1 MLNRVVIVGG
11 GIEGLSCARELSA
24 RGAGEVVVLERGDL
38 CGAGTGKSSGVVRCH
53 YGVASLAAMAWHGV
67 QTFERAA
74 QELGGDIGFVQTG
87 YVVAVAER
95 DVAAL
100 QANVALHR
108 SLGIDVELADRDAVA
123 ELWPDAHL
131 DDFAAFAWEP
141 RGGYGDAYR
150 TGQAFAAAARRDGAL
165 IRQHAP
171 VAALCRGRA
180 DRVTGVELA
189 DGERID
195 ADTVIV
201 AAGPWSPELCAP
213 LGVELPIRA
222 QREQIL
228 MVAPGT
234 PLGDRPVFSDLV
246 SLQYVRTE
254 RSGELLVGNSDHSAP
269 EFVDPDAYGSRADD
283 DFVEAAAPKIGHR
296 FPRIVEPRLSHT
308 YAGCYDVTPDF
319 NPIMSATQIDGLFV
333 CAGFSGHGFK
343 ISPAVGRLMADLVLE
358 NDSTLPE
365 VPAKDFRLARY
376 AEGDPLVS
384 THRYVG
390 AGQMR

>member
-180 DRVTGVELA
+180 DQVTGVELA